1 MENEERAAANALS
14 VFLMGVGVFVLILG
28 PCADLYSIGMGLIG
42 MVASWVLAVT
52 IRVFYFGGTRDERY
66 SRYY

>member
-1 MENEERAAANALS
+1 MESEVRSAMNALS
-14 VFLMGVGVFVLILG
+14 AFLLGVGVFVLILG

-42 MVASWVLAVT
+42 LVASWVMALT
-52 IRVFYFGGTRDERY
+52 IRVFFFGGPRDERY